1 MDSRTTRHF
10 KGDAMKD
17 TTEEIN
23 RVLRQLGFGCYP
35 NSPNWSPIRP
45 ADLEEAEEKE
55 EDDTNE

>member
-1 MDSRTTRHF
+1 
-10 KGDAMKD
+10 MKD